1 MGLNINVKNSYT
13 FCHDYVVDK
22 IEQLTSLNIGRVWVT
37 EDQINKIIEILDLNN
52 LKDDELTAVRNSIV
66 QLFCK
71 EENKYYNNDVHDMKN
86 FDKYHSTRSAV
97 TAVIDDIMF
106 KRKGTL

>member
-1 MGLNINVKNSYT
+1 MGLNINVKNGYT

-22 IEQLTSLNIGRVWVT
+22 IEQLTSLDIGRVWVT
-37 EDQINKIIEILDLNN
+37 EDQINKIIEILDLNS
-52 LKDDELTAVRNSIV
+52 LEDSELTAVRNSIV

-86 FDKYHSTRSAV
+86 FDKYHSTRSAIV
-97 TAVIDDIMF
+97 AVIDDIMF
-106 KRKGTL
+106 KRNGVL